1 MVLGGNFLLLDCLKV
16 TFKDQFR
23 MSDSPKDLRADS
35 LESPSRMWLCA
46 SCGKRIMDRY
56 YMMVAERQWHASCLK
71 CCECKLRLDSYLT
84 CFARNGNLYCKE
96 DYYRRY
102 AIRQCAR
109 CNTGISAQELVMR
122 VRDLVY
128 HLGCFVCEGCNRP
141 LTKGDHFGMK
151 GDLVYCRTDYELLFQ
166 EGCREYVPLRE
177 QRTDES
183 GGHNESLCDVRPL
196 VAGLERG
203 HVPSNYTGVVLPIQ
217 PKGRSRKRKTG
228 CLNATL
234 NCQAGGM
241 TTAEGLDRSTNDLER
256 DAYSTPRQ
264 KRMRTS
270 FKHHQ
275 LRTLKSYFALNH
287 NPDTKDLKQLAQKT
301 GLNKRVLQ
309 VWFQNARAKYRR
321 NILKQEEKQIP
332 PPQQQQQQQQ
342 LQRHQAA
349 VMEQICDTQSRASV
363 ELGVGGGIHCNKSP
377 ALSDLSSTPS
387 LSDLHHQGTSSLSDP
402 DASGGS
408 SLAELFTNTIPPI
421 TC

>member
-1 MVLGGNFLLLDCLKV
+1 MWSKWQLWLQVSPRDLKRQQMVLGGNFLLLDCLKV

-234 NCQAGGM
+234 NCQAGLVPERTSQVSKKHFEARRETNTTTTTTT
-241 TTAEGLDRSTNDLER
+241 TTATTTAPS
-256 DAYSTPRQ
+256 
-264 KRMRTS
+264 
-270 FKHHQ
+270 
-275 LRTLKSYFALNH
+275 
-287 NPDTKDLKQLAQKT
+287 
-301 GLNKRVLQ
+301 
-309 VWFQNARAKYRR
+309 
-321 NILKQEEKQIP
+321 
-332 PPQQQQQQQQ
+332 
-342 LQRHQAA
+342 
-349 VMEQICDTQSRASV
+349 
-363 ELGVGGGIHCNKSP
+363 GGGHG
-377 ALSDLSSTPS
+377 ADL
-387 LSDLHHQGTSSLSDP
+387 
-402 DASGGS
+402 
-408 SLAELFTNTIPPI
+408 
-421 TC
+421 